1 MRLTEN
7 SMVAL
12 CLPAGGSVNCR
23 MHRMP
28 GVQQVLALA
37 GRVVGTL
44 VRVRG
49 RSGGCEE
56 RCGRGAGSE
65 ALASDPGSVPP

>member
-1 MRLTEN
+1 
-7 SMVAL
+7 
-12 CLPAGGSVNCR
+12 
-23 MHRMP
+23 MP
-28 GVQQVLALA
+28 GAQQVLALA
-37 GRVVGTL
+37 GRVAGMV

-65 ALASDPGSVPP
+65 ALASDPGRHASISTGRPEFDHVA